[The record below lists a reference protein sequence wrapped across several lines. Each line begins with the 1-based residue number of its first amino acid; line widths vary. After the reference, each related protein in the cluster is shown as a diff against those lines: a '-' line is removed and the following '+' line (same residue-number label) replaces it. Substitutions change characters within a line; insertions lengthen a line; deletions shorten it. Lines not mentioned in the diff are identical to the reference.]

1 MCPTENE
8 TTGNIFLPYGCCK
21 APRAFQRN
29 DDVFRNSCA
38 KLDVYDWLKDM
49 PSMKMFPGYEFVEV
63 RFKNS
68 RKEFYLSPV
77 ELNISAGDIVA
88 VEAAPGHDIGIVSI
102 TGQLVY
108 LQLKNRKVDPKRYE
122 FRKVYRK
129 ARSSDIEK
137 WIAATEMEESTRKK
151 TRRIAEKLGLEMK
164 LNDVEFQGD
173 KTKATFYYTAESR
186 IDFRELIRAIAE
198 TFSIRVEMKQIGV
211 RQEAARLGGIGP
223 CGREICCATWLTNFK
238 SVSTNHAR
246 GQHLSLNPLKLAGQ
260 CGKLKCCLNYEY
272 DCYIDAQKDFPDSS
286 VTLKTQ
292 KGDALHFKTD
302 VHKRIMWYTY
312 FGNQGGIIP
321 ISVDNVKKIISLNK
335 KKKSVTALEDF
346 EAEIVNRQN
355 SDMPPSYD
363 VYNTFE

>member
-1 MCPTENE
+1 
-8 TTGNIFLPYGCCK
+8 
-21 APRAFQRN
+21 
-29 DDVFRNSCA
+29 
-38 KLDVYDWLKDM
+38 
-49 PSMKMFPGYEFVEV
+49 
-63 RFKNS
+63 
-68 RKEFYLSPV
+68 
-77 ELNISAGDIVA
+77 
-88 VEAAPGHDIGIVSI
+88 
-102 TGQLVY
+102 
-108 LQLKNRKVDPKRYE
+108 VDPKRYE

-173 KTKATFYYTAESR
+173 KTKATFYYTAETR

-211 RQEAARLGGIGP
+211 RQEAARIGGIGP

-321 ISVDNVKKIISLNK
+321 ISVDNVKKIISLNQE
-335 KKKSVTALEDF
+335 KKSVTALEDF

-363 VYNTFE
+363 MYETFE